1 MWQCCFS
8 FASQAIQVLRK
19 EMVNELMIASK
30 DDDDDDND
38 QAAHQSI
45 VGHVDHVNGHVSG
58 YGVVAITTRKAFIS
72 TLAQYHSPDAHVTF
86 KC

>member
-1 MWQCCFS
+1 M
-8 FASQAIQVLRK
+8 
-19 EMVNELMIASK
+19 MMITTKLLTNLS
-30 DDDDDDND
+30 
-38 QAAHQSI
+38 